1 MTEEELLYTLMA
13 GLANGGGGAQPQVVN
28 NQEAAA
34 EMALNHMQAARSL
47 MAGAG
52 YDPDY
57 AISGASAI
65 DSSGL
70 SFSPGLFTRGP
81 RPATPAPT
89 GRTLNLS
96 PALLRGMIQG
106 GVRRMADIQAGRPVT
121 FAPAQPE
128 VRPVEPGGVDYSYVG
143 FESLGVPANTAVTIP
158 VSSQTI
164 FKPHRLNVPR
174 SLADFFV
181 INSFFVGNVPLA
193 AAAGNVPASSFATD
207 ATGANVRKETANPGV
222 QIILQVSNIDG
233 VAHDFRATL
242 FGESAQPDGCRR

>member
-28 NQEAAA
+28 SQEAAA
-34 EMALNHMQAARSL
+34 EMALNHMQAARNL

-52 YDPDY
+52 YDPDH

-65 DSSGL
+65 DSAGI
-70 SFSPGLFTRGP
+70 SFRGLFRGP
-81 RPATPAPT
+81 TATPAPT
-89 GRTLNLS
+89 GRALNLS

-143 FESLGVPANTAVTIP
+143 FEALGVPANMAVTIP